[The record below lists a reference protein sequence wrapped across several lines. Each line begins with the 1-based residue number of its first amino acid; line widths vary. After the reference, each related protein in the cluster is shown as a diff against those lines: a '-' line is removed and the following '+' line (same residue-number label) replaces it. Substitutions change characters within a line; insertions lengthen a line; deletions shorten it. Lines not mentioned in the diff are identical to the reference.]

1 MRLKTLELQGFKSF
15 PDKTVLSFDHPLTA
29 VVGPNGSGKSNISDA
44 IRWVLGEQSVKQLRG
59 GRMEDVIFGGTRLRK
74 RQGFAQV
81 SLTLDHCS
89 GMLPDGGDE
98 VTVTRRYYRSG
109 ESEYALNGQQVRL
122 RDVNTL
128 FMDTGL
134 GQEGYA
140 LIGQGKIDE
149 ILSAKSTQRRE
160 IFEEAAGISRCR
172 HQKEETERKLE
183 RTQENLLRIG
193 DKLEELELQ
202 RAPLKE
208 QAEKATKYLA
218 LQEELKVLE
227 VSLWMDKLDGHRAA
241 AAKARAD
248 FEAVRHQAQESA
260 GATDQLYAKAEA
272 LSAQLAE
279 VEAKGERL
287 RGSLAQREE
296 ALRTA
301 RQRSV
306 LLEERIR
313 QNKQS
318 AARLQGSL
326 EEQRSALAQLDA
338 QLEQRRDQAQ
348 GLEQREQAGRE
359 ALGQAQEAMRRA
371 QHSRAQRSQE
381 RQQALG
387 RQKERLDQCRR
398 LEKQAQEAWLSR
410 RMEAQALDDR
420 LSMLSELSRVYEGYT
435 KGVKTAMSQARRGG
449 LHGVLGPVGELFHT
463 DARYTVALETALG
476 GALQNLLVEHE
487 AAGKAVLQYLKR
499 RDGGRVTC
507 LPLTALRPAILREEG
522 IEREPG
528 YLAIAADL
536 VDCPE
541 ACRKA
546 AQSLLGRTVVVEA
559 LEDGVR
565 LAKKRGYRFP
575 VVTLDGEILRPGGSM
590 TGGSVNRRGGVLS
603 RSAQEES
610 LRQELAQAQGAL
622 RQSEAALADARTA
635 TQAAAAELEALE
647 QAPEAPE
654 LQEGAEDNERF
665 SALRAELASVQAERR
680 SFALLLEQLSAQC
693 SAAASALHR
702 DEGALAVYGQ
712 ENQGH
717 QEELAQLEAQAEAL
731 EAERQGVAQA
741 LGRHAAGKL
750 ELERSRSQT
759 EREAREANEAQLR
772 LQREAAALEQKKLQA
787 EMEEKRLLDRLWDGY
802 GLSHQAAQA
811 IRVPL
816 EGRDANAQV
825 GRLKEAIR
833 ALGRVN
839 LGAVEEF
846 QRVEERYTYLFGQ
859 KTDVETA
866 RQELEGIIAGITQEM
881 EDIFRQEF
889 AKIQTAFS
897 ASFVRLFG
905 GGQGSLAL
913 EDPEDVLNCGIDIQ
927 VQPPGKS
934 LRTISLLSGGERA
947 LVAIALYFAILEVH
961 PTPFCV
967 VDEVEAALDEA
978 NGQRFIH
985 CLRSMAGATQ
995 FILITHRRSTMEGAD
1010 VLYGVTMEHQGVS
1023 QVLMLDLAQAEALLG
1038 KKQD

>member
-29 VVGPNGSGKSNISDA
+29 VVGPNGSGKSNLSDA

-81 SLTLDHCS
+81 SLTLDHCA

-122 RDVNTL
+122 RDVNAL

-183 RTQENLLRIG
+183 RTQENLVRIG

-202 RAPLKE
+202 RGPLKE
-208 QAEKATKYLA
+208 QAEKAETYLS

-227 VSLWMDKLDGHRAA
+227 VSLWMDKLDGCRAA

-248 FEAVRHQAQESA
+248 FEAACQQAQESA
-260 GATDQLYAKAEA
+260 GTAGALYAEAEA
-272 LSAQLAE
+272 VSAQLAE
-279 VEAKGERL
+279 AEAKGEAL

-301 RQRSV
+301 RQRGV

-313 QNKQS
+313 QNQQA

-326 EEQRSALAQLDA
+326 TEQRTALERLDDQLAQRR
-338 QLEQRRDQAQ
+338 EQAETLAR
-348 GLEQREQAGRE
+348 REQAGRE
-359 ALGQAQEAMRRA
+359 ALDQAQEALRQAQHRRA
-371 QHSRAQRSQE
+371 RRSQT
-381 RQQALG
+381 RQEALG

-398 LEKQAQEAWLSR
+398 QEKQAQEAWLSR
-410 RMEAQALDDR
+410 RMEERAIADR
-420 LSMLSELSRVYEGYT
+420 LAMLSELSRVYEGYT
-435 KGVKTAMSQARRGG
+435 KGVKTAMSEVRRGG
-449 LHGVLGPVGELFHT
+449 LGGVLGPVGELFRT

-476 GALQNLLVEHE
+476 GALQNLLVEDE
-487 AAGKAVLQYLKR
+487 AAGKAVLQYVKR

-528 YLAIAADL
+528 YLAVAAEL
-536 VDCPE
+536 VDCGQ
-541 ACRKA
+541 ACREA
-546 AQSLLGRTVVVEA
+546 ARSLLGRTVVVET

-565 LAKKRGYRFP
+565 LAKKRSYRFP
-575 VVTLDGEILRPGGSM
+575 VVTLDGEIFRPGGSM
-590 TGGSVNRRGGVLS
+590 TGGSVNRRGGALS
-603 RSAQEES
+603 RGAEEED
-610 LRQELAQAQGAL
+610 LGRKLAQAQGAL
-622 RQSEAALADARTA
+622 RQSEAALETARA
-635 TQAAAAELEALE
+635 AVQAAAAELEALE
-647 QAPEAPE
+647 QAPEPSE
-654 LQEGAEDNERF
+654 TQEGAEDAERF

-680 SFALLLEQLSAQC
+680 SFALLLEQLGSQR
-693 SAAASALHR
+693 AAAAEALRR
-702 DEGALAVYGQ
+702 DEGALEVYGQ
-712 ENQGH
+712 ENQRH
-717 QEELAQLEAQAEAL
+717 REELTQLEQQAAAL
-731 EAERQGVAQA
+731 EAERETLSQA
-741 LGRHAAGKL
+741 LGRHTAGKL
-750 ELERSRSQT
+750 ELERRRSQT
-759 EREAREANEAQLR
+759 EREAREANEQQLR
-772 LQREAAALEQKKLQA
+772 LQRETAALEQKKLQA
-787 EMEEKRLLDRLWDGY
+787 EMEETRLLDRLWDGY

-816 EGRDANAQV
+816 EGNPAAQV

-846 QRVEERYTYLFGQ
+846 QRVEERYNYLFGQ

-866 RQELEGIIAGITQEM
+866 QRELEGIIAGITDEM
-881 EDIFRQEF
+881 EEIFRREF
-889 AKIQTAFS
+889 GKIQTAFA
-897 ASFVRLFG
+897 ASFVELFG
-905 GGQGSLAL
+905 GGQGTLAL
-913 EDPEDVLNCGIDIQ
+913 EDEGDVLNCGIDIR

-967 VDEVEAALDEA
+967 VDEIEAALDEA
-978 NGQRFIH
+978 NGQRFIQ
-985 CLRSMAGATQ
+985 CLRSMAGETQ

-1023 QVLMLDLAQAEALLG
+1023 RVLMLDLAQAEALLG
-1038 KKQD
+1038 KHT